1 MKRKCLEHEACPV
14 ARALDAIG
22 DWWSLLIVRDAFRG
36 VRRFGAFQKTSVWP
50 NILTARLRKLV
61 AVGIL
66 EVVPAS
72 DGSKYREYALMEK
85 ARGLYLVL
93 VALRQWGRATS
104 FAGTRST
111 SYWSI
116 ASAANRSAPGTP
128 RERRPGAG
136 PEDVRLVESRQ
147 S

>member
-36 VRRFGAFQKTSVWP
+36 VRRFARSRNSLGGP

-93 VALRQWGRATS
+93 VALRQWGEPPLSRGLVRLRTGRSRQRRTGPPLELRARD
-104 FAGTRST
+104 GRVL
-111 SYWSI
+111 
-116 ASAANRSAPGTP
+116 
-128 RERRPGAG
+128 G